1 MQNTNT
7 DCLVIPTGLKDSVS
21 RSVLQSVIG
30 QLSDGIWE
38 NSRIMNHYWPFVKV
52 EMIDGQVCL
61 VISKNG
67 IYRYPNSMTNY
78 FFDPAKMNKDGTKI
92 KKWFAD
98 KIKAIVNQE
107 RKDFP
112 DKGIKF
118 NDKCDKDL
126 CYMDHRNEDGSYN
139 RDITVREAYV
149 VYKCLRDSVE

>member
-1 MQNTNT
+1 MQNTNA

-21 RSVLQSVIG
+21 RSVLQNVIG

-61 VISKNG
+61 VISENG
-67 IYRYPNSMTNY
+67 FYRYTNCMPNY
-78 FFDPAKMNKDGTKI
+78 FFEQSKLNKDALMI

-107 RKDFP
+107 RKDYP

-126 CYMDHRNEDGSYN
+126 CYIVHRNEDVSYN

-149 VYKCLRDSVE
+149 VYKYLMDSVE

>member
-1 MQNTNT
+1 MQNKNT
-7 DCLVIPTGLKDSVS
+7 DCLVIQTGLKDSVS
-21 RSVLQSVIG
+21 RSVLQNVIG

-38 NSRIMNHYWPFVKV
+38 NSRAMEHYWPFVSV

-61 VISKNG
+61 VISENA
-67 IYRYPNSMTNY
+67 RYHGYTQNY
-78 FFDPAKMNKDGTKI
+78 FYAPSKMNKDGTKI

-112 DKGIKF
+112 DNGIKF

-126 CYMDHRNEDGSYN
+126 LYMDYRNEDGSYN
-139 RDITVREAYV
+139 RGITVREAYV
-149 VYKCLRDSVE
+149 VYKYLRDSVE